1 MKKVLKL
8 FLVCILVAL
17 LFPLVSKAET
27 INLKEY
33 NTKNFKETLAAE
45 SLEEAFTNY
54 EESDDQITIYLF
66 RGQGCGYCRAYLN
79 FMNSITEEYGKYFK
93 MVSFEVW
100 NDSKNSKLMNN
111 VSDFLGEPAGGVPYI
126 IIGDKVFGGYTAGY
140 DEAIKEAIVNEYNK
154 SNKERYNLLEEYS
167 KSGNTTVK
175 INDTKIIIWNLIF
188 GVAATCF
195 IIANQNS
202 NYKKLSEE
210 IKNSKKI
217 RSKK

>member
-1 MKKVLKL
+1 MKKKL
-8 FLVCILVAL
+8 LLLILFIGFIT
-17 LFPLVSKAET
+17 FPISISAET
-27 INLKEY
+27 KKYSSL
-33 NTKNFKETLAAE
+33 NFKETLADDDI
-45 SLEEAFTNY
+45 EETFKEYNPN
-54 EESDDQITIYLF
+54 DDAITIYMF
-66 RGQGCGYCRAYLN
+66 RGKGCGYCHAFLE
-79 FMNSITEEYGKYFK
+79 FMDSITEEYGKYFK

-126 IIGDKVFGGYTAGY
+126 IIGDKVFGGYTTEY
-140 DEAIKEAIVNEYNK
+140 DEAIKEAIVNEYNR

-167 KSGNTTVK
+167 KSGNTVVK
-175 INDTKIIIWNLIF
+175 TNDTKIIIWNLIF

-210 IKNSKKI
+210 IKNSKRI